1 MMCGRVRNSRL
12 LNKVTIHTIPLGKS
26 KIGPR
31 MVILILAN
39 VDNVTYFRYLTFY
52 DGILLSDLY
61 FLRNYFHFRLNDL
74 LFKDSSEYGNS

>member
-1 MMCGRVRNSRL
+1 MVGSEILGPL
-12 LNKVTIHTIPLGKS
+12 LNKITTHTIPLGKS

-61 FLRNYFHFRLNDL
+61 FLRNYFPFRLNDL
-74 LFKDSSEYGNS
+74 LFKHSSEYGNS